1 MSSDRSLFVGFR
13 LALHGQPHRERRS
26 LMLNDRNAAS
36 CLWINEWVGLVG
48 TQVLKGGDIMSFQ
61 ALVKEIRPLS
71 RIEKL
76 HLIEEISKMLR
87 EEEVPKTYF
96 ISEAEYP
103 VFTPVNQ
110 EKAAGQLQEFIESQK
125 P

>member
-1 MSSDRSLFVGFR
+1 
-13 LALHGQPHRERRS
+13 
-26 LMLNDRNAAS
+26 
-36 CLWINEWVGLVG
+36 
-48 TQVLKGGDIMSFQ
+48 MSFQ
-61 ALVKEIRPLS
+61 SLAKEIRPLS

-125 P
+125 Q